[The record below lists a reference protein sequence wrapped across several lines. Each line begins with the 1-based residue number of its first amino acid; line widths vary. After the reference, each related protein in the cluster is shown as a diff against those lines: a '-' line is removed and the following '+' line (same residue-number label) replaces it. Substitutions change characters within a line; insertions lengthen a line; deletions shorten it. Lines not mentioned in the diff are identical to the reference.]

1 MAVDSMYYVHEA
13 DKAALKALQAI
24 PGFSALM
31 KAFMKVWN
39 ERLFRISNMS
49 THIRLSET
57 QLPKYYNMLPPIC
70 EKLGIEVP
78 ELYLEMDV
86 RPNSYTSGETKPFI
100 VITSGLL
107 NSVPEELIP
116 TVLAHECGH
125 IACHHV
131 LYRTMGS
138 MLLDSTRSA
147 LSYFLPHAGLLTLP
161 LVVGFYY
168 WMRCSELSADRAAVI
183 VDGDAKKMSD
193 VCLCFAGYDK
203 EIAGAANKEEFMKQA
218 EEYREMIK
226 GSAWDKTLEF
236 FSLFNESHPFT
247 AVRALEC
254 VEFEKSEQFQH
265 ILDGT
270 YMNQPTGNGGAGSD
284 GDGFGGFGGGSGS
297 AGDGAGFGG
306 SGSADGDTLKAP
318 WVKDDDEE
326 DAVKADDNASKA
338 SSAPLKAPWA
348 DYADDGT
355 PGTGSGSGSGSGFGS
370 GSGSNSGSGFGGFGF
385 GSGGSDEKKQWFKF
399 DGSMPD
405 FSKFTQAFKK
415 SEESAEPSDS
425 ALAGDLR
432 NLKALL
438 DEGLISKDEYEAKK
452 KQLLGL

>member
-270 YMNQPTGNGGAGSD
+270 YMNQPTGGS
-284 GDGFGGFGGGSGS
+284 GSGFGGFGGFGGGSDNGG
-297 AGDGAGFGG
+297 ADGDGAG
-306 SGSADGDTLKAP
+306 SDDTLKAP
-318 WVKDDDEE
+318 WVKDDDD
-326 DAVKADDNASKA
+326 DAAKA
-338 SSAPLKAPWA
+338 SSGNANSAPLKAPWA

-355 PGTGSGSGSGSGFGS
+355 PAGSSSGSGSGFGS
-370 GSGSNSGSGFGGFGF
+370 GSGSNSGSGFGGFGS
-385 GSGGSDEKKQWFKF
+385 GSSDDKKQWFKF

-415 SEESAEPSDS
+415 SGETAEPSDS

>member
-254 VEFEKSEQFQH
+254 TEWAKSDQFKS
-265 ILDGT
+265 IMDGT
-270 YMNQPTGNGGAGSD
+270 YMNQPQGDDDNDGA
-284 GDGFGGFGGGSGS
+284 GS
-297 AGDGAGFGG
+297 AGD
-306 SGSADGDTLKAP
+306 DTLKAP
-318 WVKDDDEE
+318 WVKDDD
-326 DAVKADDNASKA
+326 DVPKANANSA

-355 PGTGSGSGSGSGFGS
+355 PGTSSSSM
-370 GSGSNSGSGFGGFGF
+370 
-385 GSGGSDEKKQWFKF
+385 DDKKQWFKF
-399 DGSMPD
+399 DGTMPD

-415 SEESAEPSDS
+415 SGETAEPADS
-425 ALAGDLR
+425 PLAGDLR